1 MNKYFLFFIIVIGIS
16 ACKKSAYYE
25 KNVIFEN
32 TDWNKFETLEYQI
45 PVEAGKTYS
54 FEGIIITDTNYT
66 RRKVEVGFYLYLP
79 SGEERLSDHV
89 IRVRDYELQQLGS
102 KTQKGFEV
110 RQFFKEGLDISESGM
125 LKLNIVHHS
134 QYLNNYGI
142 KSFGLVV
149 SEK

>member
-1 MNKYFLFFIIVIGIS
+1 MNKYFLFFIIIIGLS
-16 ACKKSAYYE
+16 ACKHQAYYE
-25 KNVIFEN
+25 ENVIFEN
-32 TDWNKFETLEYQI
+32 ADWNKFKTLEYQI

-54 FEGIIITDTNYT
+54 IEGIIITDSNYI
-66 RRKVEVGFYLYLP
+66 RRKVEIGFYLYLP

-89 IRVRDYELQQLGS
+89 IRVLDYEFQHLGI
-102 KTQKGFEV
+102 KTQEGFEV
-110 RQFFKEGLDISESGM
+110 RQFFKEGLSISESGM

-142 KSFGLVV
+142 KSFDLVV